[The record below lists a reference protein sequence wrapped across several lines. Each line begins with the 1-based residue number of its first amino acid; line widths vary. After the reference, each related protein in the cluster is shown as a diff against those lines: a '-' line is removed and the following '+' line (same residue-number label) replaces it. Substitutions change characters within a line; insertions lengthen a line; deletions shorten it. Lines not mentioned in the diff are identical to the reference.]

1 MITLQQS
8 GQYRLVETRQ
18 HTKILYLGSD
28 AYAWVEP
35 RNIGEIL
42 VVSNHE
48 HPSDWVLSLGHY
60 RLYDVLDEP
69 NVSDLLH
76 LELEVGNDVWQG
88 YLLLTGLP
96 DDVHRRKRIIPTHEL
111 ITHNSVY
118 VSKALARQSK
128 GAP

>member
-18 HTKILYLGSD
+18 HTKILYLGDD

-42 VVSNHE
+42 VVSHHE
-48 HPSDWVLSLGHY
+48 HPSDWTLSIGHY
-60 RLYDVLDEP
+60 RIYDVLDEP
-69 NVSDLLH
+69 NLSDLLH
-76 LELEVGNDVWQG
+76 LELEVGNDIWQG

-96 DDVHRRKRIIPTHEL
+96 DDTHKRKRIIPTHEL
-111 ITHNSVY
+111 ITHGAVY
-118 VSKALARQSK
+118 ARRNRVPMEK
-128 GAP
+128 GAA